1 MFKLKKNS
9 QIFIDVK
16 KITIKI
22 NKHQAKLIIY
32 NVPKGKNLKIKGDAW
47 NYIFDIENKKILVK
61 MLQNYFGFYQL

>member
-1 MFKLKKNS
+1 VLKLKFFF

-16 KITIKI
+16 KITIKL

-47 NYIFDIENKKILVK
+47 NYIFGLTTKK
-61 MLQNYFGFYQL
+61 N